1 MSFFFFRFVVTVNK
15 NGIVGDIRNAL
26 ISMVK
31 KQDQYMNAND
41 VIITEAK
48 NSAHLSVLVSGR
60 NKNSCILP
68 KNVTFVLS
76 LNLGLSK
83 VNLKSWLKF
92 KRLHFLNL
100 KVQFKT
106 SEALKRYSHL
116 FQGSF
121 YDTRGDSCIHNKSY
135 FLTISVELEI

>member
-15 NGIVGDIRNAL
+15 NGIAGDIRNAL

-60 NKNSCILP
+60 NKNSCILS
-68 KNVTFVLS
+68 KNVIFVLS
-76 LNLGLSK
+76 LTFRFVKGE
-83 VNLKSWLKF
+83 LKKLAE
-92 KRLHFLNL
+92 
-100 KVQFKT
+100 V
-106 SEALKRYSHL
+106 
-116 FQGSF
+116 
-121 YDTRGDSCIHNKSY
+121 
-135 FLTISVELEI
+135 

>member
-15 NGIVGDIRNAL
+15 NGIASDIRNAL

-68 KNVTFVLS
+68 KNVIFVLS
-76 LNLGLSK
+76 LTFRFVKGE
-83 VNLKSWLKF
+83 LKKLAE
-92 KRLHFLNL
+92 
-100 KVQFKT
+100 V
-106 SEALKRYSHL
+106 
-116 FQGSF
+116 
-121 YDTRGDSCIHNKSY
+121 
-135 FLTISVELEI
+135 